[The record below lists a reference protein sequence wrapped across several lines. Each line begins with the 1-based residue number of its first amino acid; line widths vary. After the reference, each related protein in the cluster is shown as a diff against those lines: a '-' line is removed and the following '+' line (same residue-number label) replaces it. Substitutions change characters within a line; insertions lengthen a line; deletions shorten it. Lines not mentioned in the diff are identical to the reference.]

1 MELFLLFLGYKEI
14 RNVNTFCKQQNVIEM
29 EVLFLVSLFLS
40 PSPFP
45 FIPALVLDQVS

>member
-40 PSPFP
+40 LS
-45 FIPALVLDQVS
+45 LSVSLYSSSGA

>member
-29 EVLFLVSLFLS
+29 EVLFLVSLFLFLS
-40 PSPFP
+40 LS
-45 FIPALVLDQVS
+45 VSLYSSSGA